1 MLVFLSGFFLLELH
15 EPSDVHIIHCAVDDL
30 IPFNEWFVLPYFLWY
45 AWVPVF
51 MLYFITKLERNGMF
65 VYESVPGTAVNHFQ
79 AGDTSVQFS
88 VEGEK
93 DAQITIQ
100 LEDEREYE
108 VYVDGVSVGGMKT
121 NVSGKLVLSVE
132 LNPGKATAI
141 RIEAR

>member
-1 MLVFLSGFFLLELH
+1 MPVVSELIRIEDDGTISFGNYMLAAKSKLQDFEFQG
-15 EPSDVHIIHCAVDDL
+15 DL
-30 IPFNEWFVLPYFLWY
+30 YKVKTFGE
-45 AWVPVF
+45 
-51 MLYFITKLERNGMF
+51 ITKLERNGMF

-100 LEDEREYE
+100 LEDG
-108 VYVDGVSVGGMKT
+108 DGVSVGGMKT

>member
-1 MLVFLSGFFLLELH
+1 MPVVSELIRIEDDGTISFGNYMLAAKSKLQDFEFQG
-15 EPSDVHIIHCAVDDL
+15 DL
-30 IPFNEWFVLPYFLWY
+30 YKVKTFGE
-45 AWVPVF
+45 
-51 MLYFITKLERNGMF
+51 ITK
-65 VYESVPGTAVNHFQ
+65 GTAVNHFQ

>member
-1 MLVFLSGFFLLELH
+1 MPMAMTAIAGEG
-15 EPSDVHIIHCAVDDL
+15 E
-30 IPFNEWFVLPYFLWY
+30 
-45 AWVPVF
+45 
-51 MLYFITKLERNGMF
+51 
-65 VYESVPGTAVNHFQ
+65 ESIC
-79 AGDTSVQFS
+79 

>member
-1 MLVFLSGFFLLELH
+1 MPVVSELIRIEDDGTISFGNYMLAAKS
-15 EPSDVHIIHCAVDDL
+15 
-30 IPFNEWFVLPYFLWY
+30 N
-45 AWVPVF
+45 
-51 MLYFITKLERNGMF
+51 
-65 VYESVPGTAVNHFQ
+65 
-79 AGDTSVQFS
+79 
-88 VEGEK
+88 
-93 DAQITIQ
+93 Q

>member
-1 MLVFLSGFFLLELH
+1 MQVK
-15 EPSDVHIIHCAVDDL
+15 
-30 IPFNEWFVLPYFLWY
+30 LP
-45 AWVPVF
+45 A
-51 MLYFITKLERNGMF
+51 
-65 VYESVPGTAVNHFQ
+65 S